1 MPIALFLV
9 VIACVATVGVAA
21 QTRMHA
27 QEPLRVHVR
36 LVTVTAVVTDTTGK
50 YVRDLKAEDFSIEED
65 GVPQKISHFRHDPD
79 APLSIGIVFDLRNTM
94 NRKIKAA
101 TYAVEYF
108 VRQLRSTDST
118 FLLTFDKSSTLRQDF
133 TTDHA
138 ATLRKLRSLHLG
150 QDGPAL
156 RGALDMALN
165 EIGKGRTDQRGI
177 LLITD
182 RQDQPNYLNADGFK
196 VKVFVFSADFIPAAL
211 GKIDSPALNSEMYV
225 QNPSRVLDE
234 FLDQADARLR
244 NQYTLAYYSSHT
256 DDGRHDIRV
265 TTMPPYIV
273 QSRTASRVLVQMPAS
288 YEMAFT

>member
-1 MPIALFLV
+1 MRIALFLV
-9 VIACVATVGVAA
+9 VIAFVATVGVAA
-21 QTRMHA
+21 QARTHA

-36 LVTVTAVVTDTTGK
+36 LVTVTAVVTDTSGK
-50 YVRDLKAEDFSIEED
+50 YVRNVKAEDFSIEED
-65 GVPQKISHFRHDPD
+65 GVPQEISHFRHNPD

-108 VRQLRSTDST
+108 VRHLRSTDST

-138 ATLRKLRSLHLG
+138 ATLRKLRSLRLG

-156 RGALDMALN
+156 PGALDMALI

-225 QNPSRVLDE
+225 QNPSRALDE

-244 NQYTLAYYSSHT
+244 NQYTLAYYSST
-256 DDGRHDIRV
+256 TGDGGYRDIRV
-265 TTMPPYIV
+265 TTTPPYIV
-273 QSRTASRVLVQMPAS
+273 QARTRFLADPDKK
-288 YEMAFT
+288 